1 MRAATGPT
9 PGPIDPALRDYYAQR
24 AGEYER
30 IYDKPERQPDLRRL
44 EGEIPALLA
53 GRRVLEI
60 ACGTGYWTRWLLREA
75 AHVVGVDASP
85 ETLAI
90 ARAKG
95 LPADR
100 VEFVVGD
107 AYALA
112 DTLGSFDGSFAGFW
126 WSHVPIR
133 EQPRFLGS
141 LDRRLASGA
150 RIVLLDNRYVEG
162 NSTPIAERDGD
173 GNTYQLRRLADGST
187 HRVIKNFPSA
197 ADLRAAAGERATGF
211 EWRELHY
218 YWLCTWRKAA

>member
-1 MRAATGPT
+1 MEPL
-9 PGPIDPALRDYYAQR
+9 PGPIDPTLRDYYAQR

-30 IYDKPERQPDLRRL
+30 IYDKPERQPELRVL
-44 EGEIPALLA
+44 EREVPALLA

-75 AHVVGVDASP
+75 ARVVGVDASP

-112 DTLGSFDGSFAGFW
+112 DTLGSFDGAFAGFW
-126 WSHVPIR
+126 WSHVPTR
-133 EQPRFLGS
+133 EQARLLGS
-141 LDRRLASGA
+141 LDRRLAPAA
-150 RIVLLDNRYVEG
+150 RIVLLDNLYVEG
-162 NSTPIAERDGD
+162 SSTPIADRDAD
-173 GNTYQLRRLADGST
+173 GNTYQWRRLGDGST
-187 HRVIKNFPSA
+187 HRVIKNFPGA
-197 ADLRAAAGERATGF
+197 AELRAAAGPRATGF
-211 EWRELHY
+211 EWRELRH
-218 YWLCTWRKAA
+218 YWLCTWCKAA